1 MRKSTIKMIA
11 IALVA
16 CAAFAFIGHITGGF
30 QTPLK
35 DATLMDRNEDN
46 LLTGKYGWKDDVYNV
61 GDGYKL
67 TASNDGTVKINGKYT
82 GANGS
87 AVIDLEKLTL
97 SAGTYTIS
105 GAPNGG
111 NATYK
116 LQVSYG
122 SSTVTGD
129 FGAENGTF
137 TLTTSTEVTVQ
148 LVIYDDFDF
157 NNVSIRPVLV
167 EGSEAGSFYA
177 K

>member
-1 MRKSTIKMIA
+1 
-11 IALVA
+11 
-16 CAAFAFIGHITGGF
+16 
-30 QTPLK
+30 
-35 DATLMDRNEDN
+35 MDRNEDN

-82 GANGS
+82 GSNGS
-87 AVIDLEKLTL
+87 AVISLENVTL
-97 SAGTYTIS
+97 AAGTYTIS

-116 LQVSYG
+116 LQAVYDG
-122 SSTVTGD
+122 VTVVAD
-129 FGAENGTF
+129 FGSAGGTF
-137 TLTTSTEVTVQ
+137 TLTTSEEVTVQ
-148 LVIYDDFDF
+148 LVLYDDFDF
-157 NNVSIRPVLV
+157 NNVTIRPVLV